1 MATNDVSVLASR
13 LDDARSVTVITG
25 AGVSAPSGVPT
36 FRGDHG
42 LWKSHRP
49 DELATPQA
57 FASNP
62 KMIWEWYN
70 WRRELVAQCQPNV
83 AHEVLAKWASSSS
96 VTTIITQNVDGLHER
111 AGADELIRFHGSIWE
126 LRCWKECDAGRTA
139 WWDPAVPLHP
149 LPPRCPYCNE
159 IARPG
164 VVWFGENISPDVLA
178 RSATAAHCDVF
189 LTIGTSAIVQPA
201 ASLVHTA
208 RYHGA
213 FTAEINL
220 EPTPTSTDVDIAIQG
235 SADHIL
241 VEIEKQRKD

>member
-1 MATNDVSVLASR
+1 MATNDVGVLASR

-42 LWKSHRP
+42 LWKNHRP
-49 DELATPQA
+49 EELATPQA

-70 WRRELVAQCQPNV
+70 WRREVVAQCQPNA
-83 AHEVLAKWASSSS
+83 AHHILAKWASSAR

-111 AGADELIRFHGSIWE
+111 AGTDALIRFHGSIWE
-126 LRCWKECDAGRTA
+126 LRCWKECDAGKIA
-139 WWDPAVPLHP
+139 WLDSAVPLHP

-159 IARPG
+159 LARPG
-164 VVWFGENISPDVLA
+164 VVWFGEHITPDVL
-178 RSATAAHCDVF
+178 SASVHAAHCEVF

-208 RYHGA
+208 KQGGA

-220 EPTPTSTDVDIAIQG
+220 EPTPSSTEVDIAIQG

-241 VEIEKQRKD
+241 AKIERQRDY